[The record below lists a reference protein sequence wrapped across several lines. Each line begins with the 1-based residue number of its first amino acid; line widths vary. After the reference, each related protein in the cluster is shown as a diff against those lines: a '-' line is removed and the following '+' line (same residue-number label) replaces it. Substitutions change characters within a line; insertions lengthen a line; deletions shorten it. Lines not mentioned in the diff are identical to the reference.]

1 MSTAALETLGQVE
14 VFRAQA
20 RMIADCVRLNLS
32 GVTQV
37 ESLIQ
42 PRPAGNSLNW
52 VLGHLLWVYEIS
64 LPMLGEEPVWAEGA
78 LQRYIRGTQPLR
90 DSAEALDFGELVGA
104 WEEAVRRFDVGLSR
118 LTVAALD
125 APAASHPGAD
135 PGETIRSLLTGL
147 LFHQAY
153 HTGQLGVLR
162 RLVGREGAIP

>member
-1 MSTAALETLGQVE
+1 
-14 VFRAQA
+14 
-20 RMIADCVRLNLS
+20 
-32 GVTQV
+32 
-37 ESLIQ
+37 
-42 PRPAGNSLNW
+42 
-52 VLGHLLWVYEIS
+52 
-64 LPMLGEEPVWAEGA
+64 MLGEEPVWAEGA